1 MKPKR
6 PTETDLLAIVKNGFQ
21 EQLSR
26 DREAQAPAPLPSPA
40 LVAPRAAEPAAL
52 VPMVR
57 ITLAIPE
64 DLRYRLKLAML
75 DHRRENRSRITQDD
89 YCAQAIAARLDQ
101 EELGRSSAG
110 NASIAFRTSLTTC
123 SRSFVS
129 RDLKRWP
136 MKNRHRRPGQ
146 LPPRNPN
153 PSNRSPMKR
162 QQITVE
168 VPGTEQRQI
177 PRKKA
182 YEIEEAAELLS
193 LGRTSLFRLLKE
205 GKIRGKRVGARV
217 IIADAELERFANDPE
232 PVTPE
237 KAS

>member
-6 PTETDLLAIVKNGFQ
+6 PTETDLLAIVQNGFQ

-26 DREAQAPAPLPSPA
+26 DREAQAPAPVPSPA

-101 EELGRSSAG
+101 EELGRTMPEREHPLA
-110 NASIAFRTSLTTC
+110 AFLHDCLEGKGLTQNWEPKAEALLAILQ
-123 SRSFVS
+123 SRS
-129 RDLKRWP
+129 
-136 MKNRHRRPGQ
+136 G
-146 LPPRNPN
+146 PP
-153 PSNRSPMKR
+153 
-162 QQITVE
+162 
-168 VPGTEQRQI
+168 
-177 PRKKA
+177 
-182 YEIEEAAELLS
+182 
-193 LGRTSLFRLLKE
+193 
-205 GKIRGKRVGARV
+205 
-217 IIADAELERFANDPE
+217 
-232 PVTPE
+232 
-237 KAS
+237 